1 MITRQSHATVYVFDQ
16 DRAKDFYVNKLGF
29 EVRDD
34 AKMGEFRWLTVGPK
48 AQPNFRIV
56 LMPIAGGPRMDDK
69 QREMLKELVKTGSL
83 GGGVLV
89 TDNLD
94 REYEELKAKGV
105 KFPQPPTKNPWGYS
119 AVLEDDSGNY
129 FSISENDE

>member
-56 LMPIAGGPRMDDK
+56 LMPIGAGPRMDDK

-94 REYEELKAKGV
+94 REYEDLSAKGV
-105 KFPQPPTKNPWGYS
+105 NFPQPPTKNPWGYS

-129 FSISENDE
+129 YSISENDE